1 MFSNSDK
8 KKYDDIMDA
17 VESFGEKIGKKINR
31 SGSWVIK
38 GIVMSLSIIF
48 IGGII
53 LVGAILKKS
62 IGSKG

>member
-1 MFSNSDK
+1 
-8 KKYDDIMDA
+8 MDA